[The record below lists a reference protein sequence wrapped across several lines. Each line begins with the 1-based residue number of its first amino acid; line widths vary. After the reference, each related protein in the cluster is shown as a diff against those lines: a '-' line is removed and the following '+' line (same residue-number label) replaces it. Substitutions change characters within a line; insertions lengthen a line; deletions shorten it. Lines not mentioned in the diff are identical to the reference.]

1 MHCTVLLWGKI
12 WCACALHSI
21 SMVKISVVKSIVWPA
36 QYLCGK
42 NIMFPAL
49 YLFGE
54 NWICTKL
61 YLCGKKLVCTAQY
74 VCGGKFSLHCIVSLW
89 WNFFVCIAW
98 YLYGEN
104 LLFTAQYLCGKNSNT
119 DSARLGSKLTEG
131 SCVVE
136 DGGYAAVGEHIL

>member
-1 MHCTVLLWGKI
+1 M
-12 WCACALHSI
+12 
-21 SMVKISVVKSIVWPA
+21 SV
-36 QYLCGK
+36 
-42 NIMFPAL
+42 
-49 YLFGE
+49 GE
-54 NWICTKL
+54 N
-61 YLCGKKLVCTAQY
+61 LVCTAY
-74 VCGGKFSLHCIVSLW
+74 SISVV
-89 WNFFVCIAW
+89 NFFVCIAW